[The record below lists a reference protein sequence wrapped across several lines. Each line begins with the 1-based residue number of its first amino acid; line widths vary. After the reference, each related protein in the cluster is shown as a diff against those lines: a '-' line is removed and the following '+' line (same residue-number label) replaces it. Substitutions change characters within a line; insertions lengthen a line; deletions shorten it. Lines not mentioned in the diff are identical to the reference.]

1 MSELNINDL
10 VETIIYLTVIIV
22 QQKLYQSLEKLKE
35 LKVSPLDL
43 SNRNILNPEIL
54 RHDCLYS
61 TLWALSVCH

>member
-1 MSELNINDL
+1 MNEVSELNINDL

-35 LKVSPLDL
+35 LKVSALDL

-54 RHDCLYS
+54 
-61 TLWALSVCH
+61 